1 MPLFATLVGS
11 IASGLAALLSTVVGF
26 KLALKLA
33 AYTVWIAVTAAFV
46 ATTVTCISSLWFMA
60 SSYFSGSGGTA
71 SISGAIA
78 MALGIIVPSNAA
90 TVLSCCSSVWIA
102 AQVYKLQKQ
111 GIIHFGS

>member
-1 MPLFATLVGS
+1 MPLFATLIGS
-11 IASGLAALLSTVVGF
+11 LASGIAGLLSTIVGF

-46 ATTVTCISSLWFMA
+46 ATTVTCITSLWFMA
-60 SSYFSGSGGTA
+60 SAYFAGSGGTG
-71 SISGAIA
+71 SIGGAIA
-78 MALGIIVPSNAA
+78 MGLGIIIPSNAA

-102 AQVYKLQKQ
+102 SQVYKLQKQ